1 MLYRSSQGHWLGAL
15 RERCPLLPTAEI
27 ALGTQMIQE
36 GLYMSQDMGRQVTV
50 EEVLAASVSKN
61 TEVVGLYE

>member
-1 MLYRSSQGHWLGAL
+1 
-15 RERCPLLPTAEI
+15 
-27 ALGTQMIQE
+27 
-36 GLYMSQDMGRQVTV
+36 MSQDMGRQVTV